1 MTIKETEQLIQRYLD
16 GETSPEEERQLAIE
30 VSRKGTPKEWQMI
43 REMLGEL
50 TVDEVLFNQ
59 IMAERKPAE
68 TDKSKLRRLWP
79 WLAAACVAV
88 FLVVVLAPPRT
99 ENQPL
104 AQQNVKV
111 QQPKT
116 EEALQLK
123 PADVHPM
130 SADEPVKRVLATVK
144 EPSVRQKPKATPA
157 PQQDDE
163 VQSDHCSE
171 EPVNMDEMMAD
182 FRERQ
187 QRQTYDYTQVEQE
200 IRQKGEAFSCAINN
214 KMH

>member
-30 VSRKGTPKEWQMI
+30 VSRKGIPKEWQMI

-50 TVDEVLFNQ
+50 TVDEVLFNK
-59 IMAERKPAE
+59 IMAARKTAE

-88 FLVVVLAPPRT
+88 FLVVVLAPRT
-99 ENQPL
+99 ENLPL

-116 EEALQLK
+116 KVALQLK
-123 PADVHPM
+123 PADVHPKP
-130 SADEPVKRVLATVK
+130 AVEPVQRALETVK
-144 EPSVRQKPKATPA
+144 EPSIRQKPKVAPA
-157 PQQDDE
+157 PQQDNE
-163 VQSDHCSE
+163 LQSDHCSA

-182 FRERQ
+182 LRERQ

-200 IRQKGEAFSCAINN
+200 IRQKGETFSCAVNN